1 MSKYDL
7 EDDYDYDFNVLG
19 ISCHEKDYRICWAI
33 NQILGVTMQ
42 KEESDIEVVV
52 KKSNRYSLH
61 AMFSLID
68 FENEIDYRLVANRST
83 MGFLVPEKPQA
94 DYIFIVTDHFQLDF
108 KQMKQKINLI
118 PFVLTTFEINL
129 ESLKSK
135 DNLIFE

>member
-1 MSKYDL
+1 MSKYEL

-42 KEESDIEVVV
+42 KEESDIEVVI

-61 AMFSLID
+61 TMFSLID
-68 FENEIDYRLVANRST
+68 YESEIDYRLVSNRST

-94 DYIFIVTDHFQLDF
+94 DYIFIVSDHFQLDF
-108 KQMKQKINLI
+108 NQMKQKINLI
-118 PFVLTTFEINL
+118 PFVLTTFEIDI

-135 DNLIFE
+135 ENLIF